1 MENYVFDTDVIIN
14 LKKFHPQVFKSLWG
28 NIYNLIQQKS
38 IFSVSEVQSE
48 ISIIDDSVKKKW
60 EKIDDSCGFFINLSD
75 KDNPNEYWDAMAELD
90 SFETFQ
96 KYGEKKNYIGL
107 ILI

>member
-48 ISIIDDSVKKKW
+48 I
-60 EKIDDSCGFFINLSD
+60 
-75 KDNPNEYWDAMAELD
+75 
-90 SFETFQ
+90 
-96 KYGEKKNYIGL
+96 
-107 ILI
+107 